1 MKQRILAIDDE
12 LHMLKLLERII
23 TEKTPYQILTTNNVL
38 ELPRILQQDQFD
50 LIVTDLK
57 MPGMD
62 GLEVLRLIKENKRP
76 EEVVIITAFGS
87 MDSAL
92 EALSEG
98 VFDYITKPF
107 KKEQIILTV
116 DRAMRWQKLKREMA
130 NWAEIFDIEPYTEA
144 RRAFDW
150 EYVCRLA
157 DRCGGEEKVMVERS
171 GLPSAVIAEIR
182 KEPRGSQQA
191 SAIGAAPAPMGGK
204 EKR

>member
-38 ELPRILQQDQFD
+38 ELPRILQEDQFD
-50 LIVTDLK
+50 LIITDLK

-62 GLEVLRLIKENKRP
+62 GLDVLRLIKDNKRC

-116 DRAMRWQKLKREMA
+116 DRAMRWQKLKRERA
-130 NWAEIFDIEPYTEA
+130 KCAEIFDIEPYTEA
-144 RRAFDW
+144 RHAFDR
-150 EYVCRLA
+150 EYVRRLA
-157 DRCGGEEKVMVERS
+157 DRCGGQEKVMVEHS
-171 GLPSAVIAEIR
+171 GLSSAVIAEIS
-182 KEPRGSQQA
+182 KEPRHS
-191 SAIGAAPAPMGGK
+191 
-204 EKR
+204 